1 MKIKSLRA
9 YAIPVLTLAVLAYAG
24 LAPVPP
30 KPAIVAACIQFPG
43 CVVQVASFQK
53 LPSLR

>member
-30 KPAIVAACIQFPG
+30 KPATVAACIQFPG